1 MNTQV
6 AITILLLVG
15 LVTAVH
21 SSSVNNDLNNED
33 AVVYPRKNYIM
44 KIVVP
49 LNSMTLNEDTDN
61 KYLFY
66 IDAQK
71 GLYVE
76 KNGEVTKLLTNVV
89 DIAATMDN
97 SNKVYLAATDGIYTF
112 KAKDRIAEKYGSLTD
127 NVISIAVTSGT
138 EEIYI
143 ITKEK
148 VLYKVTDGGNSK
160 VEIANVKDA
169 LGMALDGM
177 NNLYFVDGKKQVF
190 VRSTDGIVT
199 KVKGLPENPTVVKLI
214 NGVGSSM
221 SVSLFIDNIMYRVYF
236 NGTCEFANFN
246 SFNMAT
252 ATSPDSCLIYV
263 DTHTETNTHTHTHT
277 NSNCTCPSPN

>member
-15 LVTAVH
+15 LVTTVH
-21 SSSVNNDLNNED
+21 SSNVNNED

-49 LNSMTLNEDTDN
+49 LNSMTLNDTDN

-89 DIAATMDN
+89 DIAATMYN
-97 SNKVYLAATDGIYTF
+97 STKVYLAATDGIYTF

-127 NVISIAVTSGT
+127 NVISIAVTSDT

-214 NGVGSSM
+214 KGFGSSM

-236 NGTCEFANFN
+236 NGTSEFANFN
-246 SFNMAT
+246 SFNTLSAK
-252 ATSPDSCLIYV
+252 PGL
-263 DTHTETNTHTHTHT
+263 
-277 NSNCTCPSPN
+277 